1 MTHTHRHI
9 SIASHT
15 RPAIVTVTLGVLAVL
30 LAASCLV
37 WGSVDIDPSAIAAI
51 LTGHSSGNYA
61 WDVIITQS
69 RLPMIATS
77 ALAGAA
83 LAVAGLLL
91 QTTFNNPLA
100 DPSVLGVSAGAGLG
114 VAVVML
120 ATGGSIGS
128 MLGQGFGGYMAT
140 MAAAMTGAVAVLAV
154 LMLFAGIVRSATML
168 LIVGIMV
175 SYLASSV
182 ISLLSSVASHEGLQG
197 YVAWGFGNFTG
208 ITTGQLP
215 MYAGSITIALAV
227 AVAMVKPLNAMLLG
241 TRYAQNLGVNVRNVR
256 NVLLLVAGALTAVV
270 TAFCGPI
277 GFIGMVVPHI
287 ARLATGTSSHGRL
300 LPATMLAGADVAL
313 LCTLI
318 SVTCSS
324 HGVLPINA
332 ITPIVGVPV
341 IIYIIVNRRR
351 IQYFN

>member
-1 MTHTHRHI
+1 MQNSAKTNSPR
-9 SIASHT
+9 A
-15 RPAIVTVTLGVLAVL
+15 AIVTVTLAVSLML
-30 LAASCLV
+30 LAAACLM
-37 WGSVDIDPSAIAAI
+37 WGSVDIEPRSIATI

-69 RLPMIATS
+69 RLPMIATA

-114 VAVVML
+114 VAAVML
-120 ATGGSIGS
+120 ATGGGIGS
-128 MLGQGFGGYMAT
+128 MLSHGFGGYMAT
-140 MAAAMTGAVAVLAV
+140 MAAAMTGALAVLAV

-197 YVAWGFGNFTG
+197 FVAWGFGNFSG
-208 ITTGQLP
+208 ITTDQLP
-215 MYAGSITIALAV
+215 LFAATIAIALAV
-227 AVAMVKPLNAMLLG
+227 AVALVKPLNAMLLG
-241 TRYAQNLGVNVRNVR
+241 TRYAQNLGVDTRKVR
-256 NVLLLVAGALTAVV
+256 NVLLLVAGGLTAVV

-287 ARLATGTSSHGRL
+287 ARLATGSSSHGRL

-318 SVTCSS
+318 SVTCGSY
-324 HGVLPINA
+324 GVLPINA
-332 ITPIVGVPV
+332 ITPIIGVPV